1 MKRRAFI
8 SLLGGAAAAWP
19 LAARAQQGAL
29 PVIGLLSGGTP
40 EGDAFRVSA
49 FRQGLAEAGY
59 VEGRDVT
66 VTYRG
71 AQDQYDRLPDL
82 AAELVRTQVTVLA
95 PLGPTLAARAAKAA
109 TATIPIVFFV
119 GADPVKVGLVT
130 SMNRPAGNITGVS
143 VMFNVVVAKQ
153 FELLQ
158 QAVPK
163 ATLIGLLIN
172 PSNSNAVSDTND
184 AQAAAGALGRKL
196 IVVQARAESDFEPA
210 FATLAKQQVDA
221 LLLAA
226 DVFLRNK
233 VEQLVGLAIRHQ
245 LPMLCPYRE
254 CASAG
259 GLMSYGANQAD
270 GHRQQALYVARILRG
285 EKPADLPVVQPT
297 KFEFILNL
305 KAAKTL
311 GLAVPLA
318 IQVAADEVIE

>member
-1 MKRRAFI
+1 MKRRDFI
-8 SLLGGAAAAWP
+8 ALIGGAAAWP

-210 FATLAKQQVDA
+210 FATLAKQRVDA

-245 LPMLCPYRE
+245 LPMLCPYRG